1 MTVPETTDPVIRV
14 ESLIKGYGGDPVL
27 NGIDLDVRAGETLVI
42 LGGSGSG
49 KSTLLRCMIG
59 LEQPDGGS
67 VRIQG
72 IDPFDT
78 DEETL
83 VALRQRMGMAFQGG
97 ALFGS
102 MTVAENIELPLIEF
116 TRLPATTRRIV
127 ARIKL
132 GMVGLEDA
140 MDKLPSEL
148 SGGMRKRAALARAL
162 ALDPQILFFDEPSA
176 GLDPVTAAGLDRL
189 LLKLKDAFSVT
200 LVVVTH
206 ELASAFAIADRMA
219 LMHEG
224 RFLITDTPEAVRRCQ
239 DPIVRGFLDRR
250 PSQTLDGAAR
260 FRKFIDDL
268 EIEGKPNTGPQ
279 TFRACNSLTVG
290 KGDFSDVTGLADE
303 IIFADGFE
311 SGDTSA
317 WGN

>member
-14 ESLIKGYGGDPVL
+14 ESLIKGYGGEPVL

-189 LLKLKDAFSVT
+189 LLKLKDAFGVT

-224 RFLITDTPEAVRRCQ
+224 RFLITGTPETVRRCQ

-250 PSQTLDGAAR
+250 PSETLDGAAR
-260 FRKFIDDL
+260 FRKFIDEL
-268 EIEGKPNTGPQ
+268 EI
-279 TFRACNSLTVG
+279 
-290 KGDFSDVTGLADE
+290 
-303 IIFADGFE
+303 
-311 SGDTSA
+311 
-317 WGN
+317 